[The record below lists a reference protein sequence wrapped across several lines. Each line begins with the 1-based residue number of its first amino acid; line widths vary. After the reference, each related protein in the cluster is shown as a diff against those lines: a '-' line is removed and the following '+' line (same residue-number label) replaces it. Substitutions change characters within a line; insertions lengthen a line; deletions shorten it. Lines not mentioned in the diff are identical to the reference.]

1 MNGFVQRSKTNFVVQ
16 RLRCP
21 QKATKQVISSRGEEK
36 GPEQLC
42 TKMEIARQN
51 VLLFIL
57 MHIYDFLFAV
67 FVELAFKGS
76 IMSGGKLTSSG
87 TCPTLGFLLSC

>member
-1 MNGFVQRSKTNFVVQ
+1 MNGFVQRSKTNFVVK
-16 RLRCP
+16 RFRCP

-36 GPEQLC
+36 GPERLC
-42 TKMEIARQN
+42 TKMEIACQN
-51 VLLFIL
+51 VLLFI
-57 MHIYDFLFAV
+57 HRHFLFAV

-87 TCPTLGFLLSC
+87 TCPTLGSLLSC

>member
-1 MNGFVQRSKTNFVVQ
+1 MNAFVQRSKTNFVVK
-16 RLRCP
+16 LLCCP

-76 IMSGGKLTSSG
+76 L
-87 TCPTLGFLLSC
+87 CLVEN